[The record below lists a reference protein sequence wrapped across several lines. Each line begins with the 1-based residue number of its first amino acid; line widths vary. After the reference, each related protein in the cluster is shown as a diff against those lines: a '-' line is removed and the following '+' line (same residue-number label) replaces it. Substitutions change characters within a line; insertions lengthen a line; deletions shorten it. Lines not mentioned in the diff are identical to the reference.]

1 MKNIKGQ
8 KEMGY
13 LKLPKL
19 LSDGCVLQREQKI
32 NIWGWAAPESVIT
45 VGIQG
50 IEANTRASSSG
61 SWKIQVGPLE
71 AGGPFSLS
79 VASSEDDT
87 TRLIHQC
94 YVGDVFLCSGQS
106 NMELPMDMVKIRFP
120 EEFDHCDDLLRN
132 YKIVPEVQFEQSLD
146 DHVEASWCGCNNT
159 TIGDFSALAY
169 FYGKELRET
178 LNVPVGI
185 VDASL
190 GGSPIEAWLD
200 HETVR
205 HILPAMR
212 QLQGY
217 ESDAL
222 AQKRH
227 EESLADIREW
237 RNQLGREK
245 MDAAVVHDRDNLS
258 WNQVSI
264 PATLSQLGYPG
275 FNGLVYLKKNIFLP
289 FTFDSSRKASLHLGT
304 LLDVDTTYVNGSAIG
319 SSDNQYIQR
328 DYDIDSGILHPG
340 MNTIVVSLA
349 CENSNGR
356 VTTGKRLSLDTVDRS
371 YDLAGSWNFAVA
383 HSMQTPC
390 PAEDFI
396 QWKPTVLYNGMLH
409 PCLPMTAKAVLWYQ
423 GESNTAFPDDYEA
436 LMTSLIMSW
445 RSQMENPQLPFYMI
459 QLPGFKID
467 NPEDGGWAGV
477 RNAQL
482 HTALN
487 LDNVETIVALDCG
500 EWNDLHPKD
509 KLTLGKRL
517 AQAVLAQCFGI
528 GRWNPVLPK
537 EWTISE
543 RTGLKAPRAWHIEIS
558 FGEGA
563 GSVQTLDGLA
573 PGEFVFAWRDG
584 SRQVVPA
591 SIHENTVVLDVN
603 AGRKPDYVDYAY
615 SSCPER
621 GLLSDEY
628 GTPVTPFIIDVAHSI
643 LCA

>member
-1 MKNIKGQ
+1 
-8 KEMGY
+8 MGY
-13 LKLPKL
+13 LKLPEL

-32 NIWGWAAPESVIT
+32 NIWGWATPESVIT
-45 VGIQG
+45 VEIQG
-50 IEANTRASSSG
+50 MEVNARASSSG
-61 SWKIQVGPLE
+61 SWKVQVGPLE

-79 VASSEDDT
+79 VSSSEDDT
-87 TRLIHQC
+87 TRLTRQC

-120 EEFDHCDDLLRN
+120 EEFDHHDDLLRN
-132 YKIVPEVQFEQSLD
+132 YKIVPEVQFEKSLD
-146 DHVEASWCGCNNT
+146 DHVEAAWCGCNDT
-159 TIGDFSALAY
+159 TIGEFSALAY
-169 FYGKELRET
+169 FYGKELREK

-200 HETVR
+200 PQTMRNV
-205 HILPAMR
+205 PSAMK

-217 ESDAL
+217 ESDAI

-227 EESLADIREW
+227 EESLAHSREW
-237 RNQLGREK
+237 RNQLGRDE
-245 MDAAVVHDRDNLS
+245 MDAAVIHGEDSLS
-258 WNQVSI
+258 WNQVHI
-264 PATLSQLGYPG
+264 PTTLSQLGYPG
-275 FNGLVYLKKNIFLP
+275 FNGLVYLKKNILLP
-289 FTFDSSRKASLHLGT
+289 FNFESSQKASLHLGT
-304 LLDVDTTYVNGSAIG
+304 LLDVDTTYINGNTIG

-328 DYDIDSGILHPG
+328 DYDIDPGILHPG
-340 MNTIVVSLA
+340 VNTIVVSLA

-356 VTTGKRLSLDTVDRS
+356 VTTDKRLSLDTADRS
-371 YDLAGSWNFAVA
+371 YGLAGSWDFAVA
-383 HSMQTPC
+383 RSMQTPC

-409 PCLPMTAKAVLWYQ
+409 PCLSMTVKAVLWYQ
-423 GESNTAFPDDYEA
+423 GESNTAFPDDYET
-436 LMTSLIMSW
+436 LMTSLITSW

-482 HTALN
+482 HAALN
-487 LDNVETIVALDCG
+487 LDNVEMIVALDCG

-509 KLTLGKRL
+509 KKTLGKRL

-528 GRWNPVLPK
+528 GQWNLALPK

-543 RTGLKAPRAWHIEIS
+543 RTGLEAPRAWHIEIS
-558 FGEGA
+558 FGEDTRA
-563 GSVQTLDGLA
+563 VQTLDGLA

-584 SRQVVPA
+584 SRQVVSA
-591 SIHENTVVLDVN
+591 SIHENTIILDVN
-603 AGRKPDYVDYAY
+603 AGRKPDYVEYAY

-621 GLLSDEY
+621 GLLCDEY
-628 GTPVTPFIIDVAHSI
+628 GTPVTPFIIDVAHNV